1 MPHALSSNGI
11 LLGFLVILV
20 SGFTSGAGLFLQYR
34 CSRYLTR
41 GTASFFALAQ
51 QTYPQLAVLFDTAI
65 AVKCF
70 GVGVSYLIIIGDL
83 MPQVI
88 VDFFY
93 SDAAEL
99 PYNTADSRHFW
110 VSFAM
115 VALIPLCFMR
125 RLDSLKYT
133 SIIALVSL
141 GYLTLLV
148 LGHWMI
154 GDTLESRGEISL
166 TPKSLTSVLS
176 SLPVVVFGFTCH
188 QNMFSV
194 VNELRDNRQDSV
206 LRIILSSIG
215 SAIVL
220 YSLVGFTGY
229 LSFGD
234 TVSGNISN
242 MYASSF
248 ASAVGRLAIVIL
260 VLFSYPLQCH
270 PCRASV
276 DHIFT
281 HFILPTVTGTPAPS
295 ALSSRTSNKVI
306 PTRRFIITT
315 ALIML
320 LSYIIAMTVTS
331 LETVLAFVGATGST
345 SISFILPGLFGYK
358 LLGSPYHLPIPE
370 TTYDDEQLL
379 DSAADGVHPAVHLQ
393 QQREQVPRV
402 SSPAPEDED
411 REMLRS
417 VDGEGYYIKYGSLLL
432 ACWGIFIMVACLSS
446 NIYSLY
452 YIEEEHLGH

>member
-1 MPHALSSNGI
+1 MPHALSSDGI
-11 LLGFLVILV
+11 VLGFIVILV
-20 SGFTSGAGLFLQYR
+20 SGFTSAAGLFLQYR
-34 CSRYLTR
+34 CSRYLNR

-51 QTYPQLAVLFDTAI
+51 QTYPQLAILFDAAI

-93 SDAAEL
+93 SNTANIPL
-99 PYNTADSRHFW
+99 NTADSRQFW
-110 VSFAM
+110 VTLFM
-115 VALIPLCFMR
+115 FILIPLCFMR
-125 RLDSLKYT
+125 KLDSLKYT
-133 SIIALVSL
+133 SVIALVAI

-148 LGHWMI
+148 VGHWI
-154 GDTLESRGEISL
+154 TGDTLEHRGEISL
-166 TPKSLTSVLS
+166 GPKSLTSVLS

-194 VNELRDNRQDSV
+194 VNELRDNRQPSV
-206 LRIILSSIG
+206 LHIIFTSIG

-229 LSFGD
+229 MSFGD
-234 TVSGNISN
+234 TVGGNISS
-242 MYASSF
+242 MYSSSF

-270 PCRASV
+270 PCRTSV

-281 HFILPTVTGTPAPS
+281 HFILPVVTGTPAPS
-295 ALSSRTSNKVI
+295 PLSSRTSNKII

-315 ALIML
+315 AIIML
-320 LSYIIAMTVTS
+320 FSYLIAMTVTS

-370 TTYDDEQLL
+370 ATDDDEQLL
-379 DSAADGVHPAVHLQ
+379 DSSDGIQ
-393 QQREQVPRV
+393 
-402 SSPAPEDED
+402 SSVRLGRPQTSPHAEAGES
-411 REMLRS
+411 REMIRGP
-417 VDGEGYYIKYGSLLL
+417 DGEGYYIKYGSLLL
-432 ACWGIFIMVACLSS
+432 ACWGLFIMITCLSS
-446 NIYSLY
+446 NIYMLY
-452 YIEEEHLGH
+452 YIEEEHANP